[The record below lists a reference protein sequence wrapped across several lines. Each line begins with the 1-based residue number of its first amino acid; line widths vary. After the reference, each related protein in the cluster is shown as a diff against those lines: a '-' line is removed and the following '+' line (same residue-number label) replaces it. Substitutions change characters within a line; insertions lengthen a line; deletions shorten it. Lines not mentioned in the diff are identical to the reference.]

1 MRSQYNN
8 ELDDIRE
15 AIAKT
20 FTGTYGEKVLQFL
33 EDTYMNQLSAE
44 PNDPYSTYFNEGGR
58 GLVLGL
64 TAGRSSNL
72 ITRSYNVRRNR
83 GRDKR
88 QPH

>member
-64 TAGRSSNL
+64 KAQ
-72 ITRSYNVRRNR
+72 IYAYKH
-83 GRDKR
+83 RDSKPI
-88 QPH
+88 QQEEVQI

>member
-1 MRSQYNN
+1 MRSQYN

-20 FTGTYGEKVLQFL
+20 FSGTYGERVLGFL
-33 EDTYMNQLSAE
+33 EDVYLNQISAE

-64 TAGRSSNL
+64 KAQIYAYKHREEKPNQQEEVQL
-72 ITRSYNVRRNR
+72 
-83 GRDKR
+83 
-88 QPH
+88 

>member
-1 MRSQYNN
+1 MRSQYS

-20 FTGTYGEKVLQFL
+20 FSGVYGERVLQFL
-33 EDTYMNQLSAE
+33 EQVYLNQISAE

-64 TAGRSSNL
+64 KAQ
-72 ITRSYNVRRNR
+72 IHAYKNR
-83 GRDKR
+83 ESRPT
-88 QPH
+88 QQEEVQL

>member
-1 MRSQYNN
+1 MRSRNE

-20 FTGTYGEKVLQFL
+20 FTGPYGEKVLQFL

-64 TAGRSSNL
+64 KTQIYA
-72 ITRSYNVRRNR
+72 YKH
-83 GRDKR
+83 RDSKP
-88 QPH
+88 QEQTEVQV